1 MSNSIHVIHTKVESS
16 ECTIPQKVLTM
27 SIDPIEMREAFA

>member
-1 MSNSIHVIHTKVESS
+1 MSNSIHVIHTKVESI
-16 ECTIPQKVLTM
+16 ECTIPQKVQTM